1 MDVTGDLE
9 VPRHSNEAA
18 PAVEQTNGSTGSNG
32 VASSDADS
40 GGDTGMVPRHV
51 VDELRKKRRDLE
63 VRVEE
68 AEKREREWAAEY
80 RRSVDQSRAQPTA
93 AAPDILDD
101 PDLDEDERRFIQLE
115 RSAKKAKEEAQ
126 SATNLVRKME
136 MESEVRRYVSEA
148 NSRASEQGLPINI
161 EEGDIYARIVGNV
174 DGRFGRDVKEVV
186 KNFYNKEFEKVEAI
200 RESEQN
206 RSKQA
211 AEAGRM
217 AGETGGKLPTPTPP
231 TPVDFSEVPHKD
243 LWQKAEEATVEAL
256 QRMKRG

>member
-1 MDVTGDLE
+1 
-9 VPRHSNEAA
+9 
-18 PAVEQTNGSTGSNG
+18 
-32 VASSDADS
+32 
-40 GGDTGMVPRHV
+40 
-51 VDELRKKRRDLE
+51 
-63 VRVEE
+63 
-68 AEKREREWAAEY
+68 
-80 RRSVDQSRAQPTA
+80 
-93 AAPDILDD
+93 
-101 PDLDEDERRFIQLE
+101 
-115 RSAKKAKEEAQ
+115 
-126 SATNLVRKME
+126 